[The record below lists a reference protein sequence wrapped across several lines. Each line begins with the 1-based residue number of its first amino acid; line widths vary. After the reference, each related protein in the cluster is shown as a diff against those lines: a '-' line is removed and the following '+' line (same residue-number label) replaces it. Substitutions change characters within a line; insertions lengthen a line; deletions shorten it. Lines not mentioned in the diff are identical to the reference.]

1 MFGNLFKVVVGVATL
16 PVAVVADAVTLGGTL
31 TDKNESY
38 TGRVL
43 ESVEENVEK
52 VLDPN
57 E

>member
-1 MFGNLFKVVVGVATL
+1 MFGNLFKAVVGVATL
-16 PVAVVADAVTLGGTL
+16 PVAVAADVVTLGGTL
-31 TDKNESY
+31 TDNNGSY

>member
-1 MFGNLFKVVVGVATL
+1 MFGNLLKAVVGVATV
-16 PVAVVADAVTLGGTL
+16 PVAAVADIVTLGGTL

-43 ESVEENVEK
+43 DSVEKNVEK
-52 VLDPN
+52 VLDPK